1 MTMSGWKRWVV
12 VFFILALL
20 VALGGRPHLAHA
32 GTFNVN
38 DSGDAGDA
46 NPGDGICATATGKC
60 TLRAAIDE
68 TNRLTGPNTIN
79 IPAMTIVINSELR
92 IYDDVGDDS
101 VIINGAGRDVTI
113 IDGNNKTRVFYF
125 TARSGNHAISNLT
138 IRNAR
143 NPSTVERERNGGGIF
158 NEAVLTLTNV
168 RVTGSSAYSGGGI
181 YNEFD
186 YLTTNYPTLTLNSVI
201 LDHNSATGSTLG
213 AGGGLFNGCI
223 VNGNDVTITDNTANS
238 QGGGWY
244 NDSYRVSTMTN
255 FDISRNVAMMAAGI
269 NDDLGEVHLQNGRI
283 TANRT
288 LCCVP
293 GTNASGGAGIYNN
306 LGTMYITNVLIR
318 DNVADSPGGFGA
330 GLYNLSH
337 MTLTNVAIIGNR
349 AAYGAGIYN
358 GWSTNQWSNSLKLV
372 SVTIS
377 GNVGVST
384 PPVDAVGGA
393 LYQPQYGKVEIYSS
407 TITNNSSRIAGGI
420 RNLSTTDYIRL
431 YDTILA
437 GNTDQYGAPDC
448 WGRLQSGGYNIV
460 GNPTGSTNFPCSF
473 SAQSSDRVRIDPLL
487 SLLIETPLPHHR
499 LLPGSPAWDSANP
512 TRCPPTDQLG
522 VPRPI
527 GASCEIGAI
536 EMGFLQFIP
545 LVLH

>member
-1 MTMSGWKRWVV
+1 MPGKKFWFSFCVV
-12 VFFILALL
+12 LALL
-20 VALGGRPHLAHA
+20 VAMGGSPRWAHA
-32 GTFNVN
+32 ATFSVN

-46 NPGDGICATATGKC
+46 NPGDGICATAAGKC

-113 IDGNNKTRVFYF
+113 IDGNYKTRVFYF

-143 NPSTVERERNGGGIF
+143 NPNTAERERNGGGIF

-168 RVTGSSAYSGGGI
+168 RVTNSTAYSGGGI

-223 VNGNDVTITDNTANS
+223 VAGTDVTISDNTANS

-255 FDISRNVAMMAAGI
+255 FEISRNTALMAAGI
-269 NDDLGEVHLQNGRI
+269 NDDLGEVHLRDGRI

-288 LCCVP
+288 TCCAP

-318 DNVADSPGGFGA
+318 DNVADSPGGFG
-330 GLYNLSH
+330 GGIYNLSH
-337 MTLTNVAIIGNR
+337 MTLINVAVINNR

-384 PPVDAVGGA
+384 PPVDAVGGG
-393 LYQPQYGKVEIYSS
+393 LYEPEYGKVEIYSS
-407 TITNNSSRIAGGI
+407 TITNNSARIAGGI
-420 RNLSTTDYIRL
+420 YKKSTTDYIRL
-431 YDTILA
+431 YDSILY
-437 GNTDQYGAPDC
+437 GNRDEYGSGDC
-448 WGRLQSGGYNIV
+448 WGRLQSGGYNII
-460 GNPTGSTNFPCSF
+460 GNPTGSSSFPCTF
-473 SAQSSDRVRIDPLL
+473 LAQSTDRLRIDPLL
-487 SLLIETPLPHHR
+487 SPLIEAFLPYHR
-499 LLPGSPAWDSANP
+499 LLSGSPAWDAADR

-536 EMGFLQFIP
+536 EMGPLRQFIP
-545 LVLH
+545 LVLR